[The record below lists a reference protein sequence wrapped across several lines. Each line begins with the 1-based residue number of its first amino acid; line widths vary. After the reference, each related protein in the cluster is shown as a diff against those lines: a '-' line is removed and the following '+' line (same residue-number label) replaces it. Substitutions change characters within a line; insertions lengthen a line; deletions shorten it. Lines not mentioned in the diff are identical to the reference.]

1 MISTKKFIPAI
12 IWFLLVLI
20 LICIPGKDL
29 PKTGDW
35 FEKIHFDKWVHI
47 GLFGILAFLWMLPFL
62 KSSLAIDEK
71 KKWMIKVLLAAI
83 VWGITTELI
92 QKYFIVGRAFDLL
105 DWAADSVGALIA
117 FIFCKQKYIS
127 NTSL

>member
-1 MISTKKFIPAI
+1 MIPTKKFIPAI
-12 IWFLLVLI
+12 IWFLLVLF
-20 LICIPGKDL
+20 LICIPGKNL

-35 FEKIHFDKWVHI
+35 FEKIYFDKWVHA
-47 GLFGILAFLWMLPFL
+47 GLFCILAFLWMLPLL
-62 KSSLAIDEK
+62 KSSLAINEK
-71 KKWMIKVLLAAI
+71 KKWMIKILLGAI

-105 DWAADSVGALIA
+105 DWTADSVGVLVA

-127 NTSL
+127 NSSS